1 MKKLLAILLI
11 GILFF
16 NWYGYRL
23 LTNYWQ
29 QEADRRLEARLNH
42 NDYDESALI
51 SIKLP
56 ITSLSY
62 ANPSTTFQRI
72 DGEIIVGDVA
82 YKYVKRRIINDSLE
96 LLCIRDT
103 EAMELDKAGNE
114 FFGKVNN
121 FPNSK
126 PTPQKDFQKLFSPEN
141 FDAKITIPEPVE
153 IPKQP
158 LLTPSLTIGH
168 PHRTERPPA
177 AA

>member
-1 MKKLLAILLI
+1 MKRLLAILLI

-56 ITSLSY
+56 ATSLSY
-62 ANPSTTFQRI
+62 ANASATFQRI
-72 DGEIIVGDVA
+72 DGEIIIGDVA

-96 LLCIRDT
+96 LLCIRDQ

-126 PTPQKDFQKLFSPEN
+126 STPQKDFQKLFPPEPQN
-141 FDAKITIPEPVE
+141 PTITIPGPIET
-153 IPKQP
+153 PKHASR
-158 LLTPSLTIGH
+158 TPALTIGH
-168 PHRTERPPA
+168 PHRPEHPPCA
-177 AA
+177 